1 VTKRISLVFDL
12 PDDDMV
18 QVNDMLLE
26 LLETFSETT
35 HLFEVRDPSRTIE
48 NIALEVVDFLP
59 PETLETFQDMVTC
72 KLIPDWNKHK
82 ADPNKNMA
90 TIIDI
95 GILLDFIADSVM
107 DEIIRRS

>member
-1 VTKRISLVFDL
+1 MTKRISLVFDL

-35 HLFEVRDPSRTIE
+35 HLFEVRDPSRSVENLAIE
-48 NIALEVVDFLP
+48 LVDFLP
-59 PETLETFQDMVTC
+59 PEILETFQDTVTC
-72 KLIPDWNKHK
+72 KLIPEWNKQK

-90 TIIDI
+90 TIIDL
-95 GILLDFIADSVM
+95 GILLDFVADSVM